1 LTGKWAVVILRAVV
15 VILFVRSDI
24 PEIKKVVWRNI
35 ERVLKLLI
43 DKEGKE
49 ETLGWFE
56 EVVEEEIERLI

>member
-1 LTGKWAVVILRAVV
+1 LRAVV